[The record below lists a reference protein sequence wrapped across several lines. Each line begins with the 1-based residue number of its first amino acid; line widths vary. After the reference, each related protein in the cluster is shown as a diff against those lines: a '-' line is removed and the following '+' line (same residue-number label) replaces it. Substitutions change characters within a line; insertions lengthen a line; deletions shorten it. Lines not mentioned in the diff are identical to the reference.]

1 MVFRHVPVM
10 VSEVISYLNCGPGKV
25 FADCTVGGAG
35 HARAIL
41 EHIAPDGLLIG
52 IDQDMDAIN
61 HARHVLS
68 DHALRIRLYHD
79 NFINLPSILY
89 RIGIN
94 AIDGVLADL
103 GLSLYQIESSGRGF
117 SFRRNEPLDMRMN
130 RSATLDAFK
139 VINNYEGPALER
151 IFREYGEITN
161 AAKLAASII
170 EARMTRPVETTSDLK
185 SIVTRLIP
193 RTIEMKYLSQVFQ
206 AIRIEVNDEMAS
218 LSEFL
223 TSALEALKPGG
234 RLAVITY
241 HSLES
246 RITKNFFRSGNF
258 EGEIVKDFYGNVI
271 TPFRLVN
278 KKAVVP
284 STDETVRNPRAR
296 SAKLRIVEKI

>member
-1 MVFRHVPVM
+1 MEINYHIPVLAEES
-10 VSEVISYLNCGPGKV
+10 VSGLNLQPDSV
-25 FADCTVGGAG
+25 AVDATFGGGG
-35 HARAIL
+35 HSRLIL
-41 EHIAPDGLLIG
+41 EKIPGGKLFAF
-52 IDQDMDAIN
+52 DQDEDVEKNRIDDPRFFLIRHNYRYMKNFLSYFGVDKVDAI
-61 HARHVLS
+61 
-68 DHALRIRLYHD
+68 
-79 NFINLPSILY
+79 
-89 RIGIN
+89 
-94 AIDGVLADL
+94 LADL
-103 GLSLYQIESSGRGF
+103 GVSSHHFDSAERGF
-117 SFRRNEPLDMRMN
+117 SYRADARLDMRMN
-130 RSATLDAFK
+130 RSATLDACK